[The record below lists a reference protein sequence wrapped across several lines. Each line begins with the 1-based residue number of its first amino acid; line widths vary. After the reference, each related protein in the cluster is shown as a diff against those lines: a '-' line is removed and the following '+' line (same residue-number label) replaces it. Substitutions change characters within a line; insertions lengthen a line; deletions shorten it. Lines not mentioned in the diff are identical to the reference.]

1 MDLEKRFME
10 SASIIKNR
18 DTDISND
25 DLLHLYGLYKQGTI
39 GNCDLG
45 NQPWTMFKEE
55 RARWNAWYKN
65 YNMIKY
71 LLFLIVVLF
80 YNFLYRTLY
89 VVVI

>member
-10 SASIIKNR
+10 RASIIKNR

-65 YNMIKY
+65 YNMIKSDAMQKY
-71 LLFLIVVLF
+71 IDKVNELM
-80 YNFLYRTLY
+80 NQNDT
-89 VVVI
+89 

>member
-18 DTDISND
+18 NTDISND

-65 YNMIKY
+65 YNMIKSDAMQKY
-71 LLFLIVVLF
+71 IDKVNELM
-80 YNFLYRTLY
+80 NQNDT
-89 VVVI
+89 

>member
-10 SASIIKNR
+10 RASIIKNR

-25 DLLHLYGLYKQGTI
+25 DLLHLYGLYKQGTV

-45 NQPWTMFKEE
+45 NQPWAMFKEE

-65 YNMIKY
+65 YNMIKSDAMQKY
-71 LLFLIVVLF
+71 IDKVNELM
-80 YNFLYRTLY
+80 NQNDT
-89 VVVI
+89 

>member
-65 YNMIKY
+65 YNMIKSDAMQKY
-71 LLFLIVVLF
+71 IDKVNELM
-80 YNFLYRTLY
+80 NQNDT
-89 VVVI
+89 

>member
-1 MDLEKRFME
+1 ME

-18 DTDISND
+18 NTDISND

-65 YNMIKY
+65 YNMIKSDAMQKY
-71 LLFLIVVLF
+71 IDKVNELM
-80 YNFLYRTLY
+80 NQNDT
-89 VVVI
+89 

>member
-10 SASIIKNR
+10 RASSIKNR

-65 YNMIKY
+65 YNMIKSDAMQKY
-71 LLFLIVVLF
+71 IDKVNELM
-80 YNFLYRTLY
+80 NQNDT
-89 VVVI
+89 

>member
-18 DTDISND
+18 NTDISND
-25 DLLHLYGLYKQGTI
+25 DLLHLYGLYKHGTI

-65 YNMIKY
+65 YNMIKSDAMQKY
-71 LLFLIVVLF
+71 IDKVNELM
-80 YNFLYRTLY
+80 NQNDT
-89 VVVI
+89 